1 MLAQRWRSTQ
11 VREASK
17 CLGRIGNPS
26 PAGPRLTAGPVP
38 AATPEEKP
46 ERAHG
51 PLKLARWRYEVVLL
65 PRPPTG
71 MTVLVLV
78 VDVAA
83 GGRDGVAV
91 VVVPVVAASLVARA
105 TSASPARMSFW

>member
-1 MLAQRWRSTQ
+1 VAFHPC
-11 VREASK
+11 REASK
-17 CLGRIGNPS
+17 YLGRIGNPS
-26 PAGPRLTAGPVP
+26 PLRARLSTGPVL
-38 AATPEEKP
+38 AARPEEEP

-51 PLKLARWRYEVVLL
+51 PLKLGRCRYEVVLL

-71 MTVLVLV
+71 MAVLVLV

-83 GGRDGVAV
+83 GGRDVVAV
-91 VVVPVVAASLVARA
+91 VVAPVVAASLVAKA